1 MNARPLWRAAL
12 CGLTLAASALCAHPQ
27 WKEANCIAVVEDSGS
42 LSLTIKFDVPS
53 YLTGKLPK
61 DAPIEE
67 LDALM
72 RTPDALE
79 KAMDGAHAKFLRTLK
94 VTADGTPVSLELRQF
109 PEAVA
114 VRIQS
119 ARQGEADRY
128 PVLMNARLG
137 TELPAGTRR
146 VEIAFPPELGT
157 VFTNFRK
164 GMEYQVVTAVIPGEA
179 AAFDVDLPMTGLA
192 VFLLSGFEHVIPA
205 GWDHCLFMLA
215 MFLCA
220 GTVRLA
226 LLRSLIFTAGHAVT
240 LTLVVTGALPPTGPW
255 IEPVIAFTI
264 AWAGYEAWRGAILP
278 VRWLVPLTFGLVHGL
293 GFAAAA
299 ADRLEGWDKAGIVEL
314 LVGFNFGIESAQVGI
329 VLVSAAVFGLLNRA
343 WPSLPARKGAA
354 IAVSAAGV
362 YVCLERALGL
372 LSL

>member
-12 CGLTLAASALCAHPQ
+12 GGLTLAASALCAHPQ
-27 WKEANCIAVVEDSGS
+27 WKEANCIAVAEDSGS

-79 KAMDGAHAKFLRTLK
+79 KAMDGAHAKFMRTLK
-94 VTADGTPVSLELRQF
+94 VTADGTPVRLELRQF
-109 PEAVA
+109 PEAGA
-114 VRIQS
+114 VRTQS

-128 PVLMNARLG
+128 PVLMNARVG
-137 TELPAGTRR
+137 AELPAGTRR

-192 VFLLSGFEHVIPA
+192 VFLLSGFEHVVPA

-299 ADRLEGWDKAGIVEL
+299 ADRLEGWDRAGIVEL
-314 LVGFNFGIESAQVGI
+314 LVGFNVGIESAQVGI
-329 VLVSAAVFGLLNRA
+329 VLVSAGIFGLLNRA

-354 IAVSAAGV
+354 ISVGAVGV
-362 YVCLERALGL
+362 YVCLERTLGL

>member
-1 MNARPLWRAAL
+1 MNARLLCRAAL
-12 CGLTLAASALCAHPQ
+12 CGLTLAAAALCAHPQ

-314 LVGFNFGIESAQVGI
+314 LVGFNVGIESAQVGI
-329 VLVSAAVFGLLNRA
+329 VLISAAVFGLLNRT

-354 IAVSAAGV
+354 IAVGAAGV

-372 LSL
+372 LSP

>member
-12 CGLTLAASALCAHPQ
+12 GGLTLAASALCAHPQ
-27 WKEANCIAVVEDSGS
+27 WKEANCIAVAEDSGS

-72 RTPDALE
+72 RAPDALE
-79 KAMDGAHAKFLRTLK
+79 KAMDGAHAKFMRTLK
-94 VTADGTPVSLELRQF
+94 VTADGTPVRLDLRQF
-109 PEAVA
+109 PEAGA
-114 VRIQS
+114 VRTQS

-128 PVLMNARLG
+128 PVLMNARVG
-137 TELPAGTRR
+137 AELPAGTRR

-299 ADRLEGWDKAGIVEL
+299 ADRLEGWDRAGIVEL
-314 LVGFNFGIESAQVGI
+314 LVGFNVGIESAQVGI
-329 VLVSAAVFGLLNRA
+329 VLVSAGIFGLLNRA
-343 WPSLPARKGAA
+343 WPSLPARKVAA
-354 IAVSAAGV
+354 IAVGGVGV
-362 YVCLERALGL
+362 YVCLERTLGL